1 MLRLSIATITTA
13 LIAFSAA
20 PAGAVLL
27 DFNFTTEQGST
38 GSFTLDTDSASSSTY
53 TAPLIFA
60 EDTGGISYPNAVSDF
75 SFSSTSNTVKLSS
88 ETADYTVFPTLNGRR
103 EVNSLVSYESSLA
116 PTDNPE
122 LGSTILVGVLLP
134 YTGDTPNL
142 SDDPSSYTRGID
154 NAYIDYLPGGDIIY
168 REQIT
173 VLGVSA
179 QPVPE
184 PSSVLGVLA
193 FGILGAGLLRNRTN
207 NS

>member
-1 MLRLSIATITTA
+1 MRRLSIATITTA
-13 LIAFSAA
+13 LITLSAA

-27 DFNFTTEQGST
+27 DFNFTTEKGST
-38 GSFTLDTDSASSSTY
+38 GSFTLDTNAASSSTY
-53 TAPLIFA
+53 TAPFIFA
-60 EDTGGISYPNAVSDF
+60 EDTGVISYPNAVSELLF
-75 SFSSTSNTVKLSS
+75 STQNNINLSS
-88 ETADYTVFPTLNGRR
+88 ETADYTVFPTSNGRR
-103 EVNSLVSYESSLA
+103 EVHSLVSFESSLS

-122 LGSTILVGVLLP
+122 LGSTVLVGVSLP

-142 SDDPSSYTRGID
+142 SNDPSSYTTGIE
-154 NAYIDYLPGGDIIY
+154 NAYIDHLPGGDIIY

-193 FGILGAGLLRNRTN
+193 FGIIGASIFLNKKV
-207 NS
+207 